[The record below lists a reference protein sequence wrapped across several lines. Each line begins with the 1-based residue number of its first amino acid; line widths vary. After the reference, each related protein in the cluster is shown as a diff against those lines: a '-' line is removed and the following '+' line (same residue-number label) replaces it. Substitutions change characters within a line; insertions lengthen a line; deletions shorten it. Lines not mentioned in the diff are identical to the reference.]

1 MTEGG
6 FIAVS
11 FPALYRAMRE
21 LTKDF
26 LVALRATVGD
36 PPQWPQAQFYDVIVR
51 ETGGTGIGIAYGNDY
66 SQSMRAAW
74 LQVSTLPSYK
84 TVADELEP
92 LKAQGRTIGYWQTDL
107 VAGFAFPIIYK
118 YVTSGFPTA
127 TFNEDEFAKLY
138 DEVESYL
145 SGTDVGARVFLDL
158 TAL

>member
-1 MTEGG
+1 MTEDG

-11 FPALYRAMRE
+11 FPALYRGMRE

-36 PPQWPQAQFYDVIVR
+36 PPRWPQAQFYDVIVR

-92 LKAQGRTIGYWQTDL
+92 LKAQGRTTGYWQTDL
-107 VAGFAFPIIYK
+107 VAGFAFPIIYSTLR
-118 YVTSGFPTA
+118 VVFRRQASRRTSLPSFMMRSSPTFPEPT
-127 TFNEDEFAKLY
+127 
-138 DEVESYL
+138 
-145 SGTDVGARVFLDL
+145 
-158 TAL
+158 